1 MDPVTHEGCCAE
13 SPGGCVPAEFV
24 RLRYYFGQRLGV
36 ADLSDAQAYGVGKQR
51 FHNLRA
57 HGAGVLC
64 GLKAERFVF
73 PAGAPP
79 DTPATVL
86 RVRRGAAL
94 DACGRE
100 VVVGA
105 DQCIDVA
112 AWFARHRGRPDLKEW
127 KAADTPPHALWVA
140 LRYRE
145 CPSDPAPAPRDPCG
159 CDAGG
164 CEFGRVREGFELTLL
179 TEEQR
184 QAACGVTAFPPA
196 SAVRAALSGLSKEEE
211 GDDTGAE
218 RLQRALGL
226 LIGEPCP
233 DGSSEGWLCLARFV
247 VLLEDVNGTPRVKDI
262 AEIDNAI
269 QERASL
275 LSTGAL
281 QSLVVDLAAAVAD
294 EGLLGSGPRITGVNF
309 VGSDTDPAAGTLEIP
324 VELVHEGAPPAAT
337 PLAAD
342 TFRENYVRVLRFTPA
357 FAWEDV
363 APAPTVTY
371 DPTPQHP
378 QIKVE
383 FGGGL
388 AAETRYRVTLT
399 TPHETP
405 VVDQRMRT
413 LRPARFACHFRLVAA
428 GGTLALA
435 ETLF

>member
-1 MDPVTHEGCCAE
+1 MNRHEGGCAE
-13 SPGGCVPAEFV
+13 ASCGCVPAEFV

-36 ADLSDAQAYGVGKQR
+36 VDLSDAQAYAVGKQR

-73 PAGAPP
+73 PKGAPP
-79 DTPATVL
+79 DAPVTVL

-112 AWFARHRGRPDLKEW
+112 AWFARHRDRPDLKEW
-127 KAADTPPHALWVA
+127 KATDTPPHPLWVA

-145 CPSDPAPAPRDPCG
+145 CPSDPAPAPRDSCG

-164 CEFGRVREGFELTLL
+164 CEFGRVREGFELALL

-184 QAACGVTAFPPA
+184 QTACRASAFPPPD
-196 SAVRAALSGLSKEEE
+196 AVRAALTGLSTE
-211 GDDTGAE
+211 GVDTAGE
-218 RLQRALGL
+218 RLGRSLGL

-233 DGSSEGWLCLARFV
+233 DGSAEGWLCLARFQV
-247 VLLEDVNGTPRVKDI
+247 TLEDVNSTPRVKNI
-262 AEIDNAI
+262 AELDNTI
-269 QERASL
+269 EERASL
-275 LSTGAL
+275 LSTSAL
-281 QSLVVDLAAAVAD
+281 QSLVVGLAGAAAD

-309 VGSDTDPAAGTLEIP
+309 VGNGPDAGTLELP
-324 VELVHEGAPPAAT
+324 LELVHEGTPPVAT
-337 PLAAD
+337 PLAD
-342 TFRENYVRVLRFTPA
+342 GTFQAHYVRVLRLTPA

-363 APAPTVTY
+363 VPAPSVTY
-371 DPTPQHP
+371 DSTPQP
-378 QIKVE
+378 PRVLVE
-383 FGGGL
+383 FGAGL
-388 AAETRYRVTLT
+388 ADGRYRVTLT
-399 TPHETP
+399 APHETP
-405 VVDQRMRT
+405 VVDQMMRP
-413 LRPARFACHFRLVAA
+413 LRPAQFACHFRLVAV
-428 GGTLALA
+428 GNTLDMA